1 MLRNTAKRLIGIACA
16 TALLVTAAV
25 AVALRERQQ
34 TMPPDVP
41 VAQTPA
47 KVCVKAVERKVETL
61 DSSNVEV
68 AKLLKRVP
76 RRTSTEFGILSP
88 ETV

>member
-1 MLRNTAKRLIGIACA
+1 MLRNTTKRLIAIACV
-16 TALLVTAAV
+16 TALLVSAAV

-34 TMPPDVP
+34 QMPLDVP

-47 KVCVKAVERKVETL
+47 KVRVKAVERKVETL

-68 AKLLKRVP
+68 AKLLKCVP
-76 RRTSTEFGILSP
+76 RRTSTEFGILFP
-88 ETV
+88 EAV